1 MYEPEVN
8 DYVIWTTALG
18 MVHEGWVYWKGDPIE
33 PKKGWPTPT
42 DYITIEIATKDRE
55 VCEYTADK
63 PIKHKKHHVCLLCYK
78 HQWNELKFVRRRVS
92 KTDNRDPD
100 KLTTEDKKDQEFI
113 DYNDTENLSY
123 GAYKSQ
129 RHRYIEL

>member
-63 PIKHKKHHVCLLCYK
+63 PIKHKKHHVCLLCY
-78 HQWNELKFVRRRVS
+78 NCLLYTS
-92 KTDNRDPD
+92 PSPRD
-100 KLTTEDKKDQEFI
+100 
-113 DYNDTENLSY
+113 
-123 GAYKSQ
+123 
-129 RHRYIEL
+129 

>member
-1 MYEPEVN
+1 MYEPYEPEVN
-8 DYVIWTTALG
+8 DYVIWTTQLG

-42 DYITIEIATKDRE
+42 DYITIEIGTKERE

-78 HQWNELKFVRRRVS
+78 HQWNELKFVSLILQNYKIEKNLFLHYRLMS
-92 KTDNRDPD
+92 KLARAPNTR
-100 KLTTEDKKDQEFI
+100 F
-113 DYNDTENLSY
+113 
-123 GAYKSQ
+123 
-129 RHRYIEL
+129 